1 MNCELMPCFEKVT
14 ILIHTKNR
22 PGFLLRLLSYY
33 YEKLG
38 QQGIKVLVLDCSNEE
53 NFLEITEGL
62 GRQSELSHIHVL
74 HHPPSS
80 SFPVRMT
87 EALRLISTPYVLL
100 AADDD
105 LYFFDWLKPA
115 VDLLNTDSSFGVV
128 YGHTLRFELEEYRP
142 YGRLIKF
149 DFSRPNPPARWL
161 EGDTPEA
168 RLTELGRSDWTT
180 MGWYALQRT
189 ELFSIIVNAA
199 KQSALD
205 GFEFELLLVFCQAAL
220 TKTRMLDDIYLARQI
235 NQDEKRPLYSYK
247 KERKSLE
254 VLKATAV
261 AILSKYNDSDESAA
275 AIMVEGV
282 FAAELCQLKE
292 NDSRRYLRKI
302 ADCFPGLRDLKY
314 WFYGALMR
322 ERLVADP
329 LDPDARFPPT
339 PEVGLGHPKIKD
351 IIQAVTRKQ
360 DVVNPV

>member
-1 MNCELMPCFEKVT
+1 MNCELMPYFEKVT

-38 QQGIKVLVLDCSNEE
+38 QQGIKVLVLDCSNEA

-168 RLTELGRSDWTT
+168 RLAELGRSDWTT

-199 KQSALD
+199 KQSNLD
-205 GFEFELLLVFCQAAL
+205 GVEFELLLVFCQTAL
-220 TKTRMLDDIYLARQI
+220 RKTKMLDHIYLARQT
-235 NQDEKRPLYSYK
+235 NPDEKKIYSYATEK
-247 KERKSLE
+247 KALETLMETCATILARHEEIEISL
-254 VLKATAV
+254 AV
-261 AILSKYNDSDESAA
+261 S
-275 AIMVEGV
+275 MVEEV
-282 FAAELCQLKE
+282 FGAEIRQLKK
-292 NDSRRYLRKI
+292 NDSRKYLRAI
-302 ADCFPGLRDLKY
+302 ADRFPFLRRLK
-314 WFYGALMR
+314 ALLYCALR
-322 ERLVADP
+322 EKRHILDP
-329 LDPDARFPPT
+329 LVPDVRFPHSPV
-339 PEVGLGHPKIKD
+339 VGLDHTGIKD
-351 IIQAVTRKQ
+351 IIHAVSRKQ
-360 DVVNPV
+360 DVNTP